1 MRNRH
6 KLNMETVHNPIYWK
20 QVKDKLEAANTKH
33 ASISFRKK
41 LLDDQN
47 RMNYSS
53 EYERI
58 QGILAHSRLPATTVD
73 SLKKR
78 KETLKA
84 LGAKAFSI
92 SD

>member
-1 MRNRH
+1 MRYRH

-20 QVKDKLEAANTKH
+20 QVKDKLEAANTKQS
-33 ASISFRKK
+33 SIAFRKK

-47 RMNYSS
+47 RMNYTN

-58 QGILAHSRLPATTVD
+58 RGVLEHSSLPAVTVE

-78 KETLKA
+78 REHLKA
-84 LGAKAFSI
+84 LGAKAFGF
-92 SD
+92 D

>member
-1 MRNRH
+1 MRH

-20 QVKDKLEAANTKH
+20 QVKDKLEAANTKE
-33 ASISFRKK
+33 ASIAFRKK
-41 LLDDQN
+41 LLDSQN
-47 RMNYSS
+47 RMNNSS

-58 QGILAHSRLPATTVD
+58 NRILLHSSLPAVTLE

-78 KETLKA
+78 REHLKA

-92 SD
+92 D

>member
-6 KLNMETVHNPIYWK
+6 KLNMETVRNPIYWK
-20 QVKDKLEAANTKH
+20 QVKDKLEAANTKT
-33 ASISFRKK
+33 ASIAFRKK

-92 SD
+92 D

>member
-1 MRNRH
+1 MRR
-6 KLNMETVHNPIYWK
+6 KLNMEKVHNPIYWK
-20 QVKDKLEAANTKH
+20 QVKDKLEAANTKQ
-33 ASISFRKK
+33 ASIAFRKK

-47 RMNYSS
+47 RMNYSN

-84 LGAKAFSI
+84 LGAKKNNI
-92 SD
+92 D

>member
-1 MRNRH
+1 MRR
-6 KLNMETVHNPIYWK
+6 KLNMEKVHNPIYWK
-20 QVKDKLEAANTKH
+20 QVKDKLEAANTKQ
-33 ASISFRKK
+33 ASIAFRKK
-41 LLDDQN
+41 VLDDQN
-47 RMNYSS
+47 RANYSS

-58 QGILAHSRLPATTVD
+58 RGILEHSRLPATTVE

-92 SD
+92 D

>member
-1 MRNRH
+1 MRR
-6 KLNMETVHNPIYWK
+6 KLNMEKVHNPIYWK
-20 QVKDKLEAANTKH
+20 QVKDKLEAANTKQ
-33 ASISFRKK
+33 ASIAFRKK

-47 RMNYSS
+47 RMNYSN

-58 QGILAHSRLPATTVD
+58 NGILLHSSLPAVTLE

-78 KETLKA
+78 REHLKT

-92 SD
+92 D

>member
-1 MRNRH
+1 MRHRH

-20 QVKDKLEAANTKH
+20 QVKDKLEAANTKQ
-33 ASISFRKK
+33 ASVAFRKK

-58 QGILAHSRLPATTVD
+58 NGILAHSRLPAVTLEG
-73 SLKKR
+73 LKRR
-78 KETLKA
+78 KEQLKQ
-84 LGAKAFSI
+84 LGAKAFAL
-92 SD
+92 D